1 MPLGRIQHVN
11 KPPTPFCDNTNFSA
25 TTLVSV
31 YRSAKRSVY
40 GRVSSPPEIFLPP
53 ITTLLLEV
61 YTNRLTPAF
70 CAACTRFLVPS
81 TFTEKLRRRYSSVTD
96 RPPISSMSAAVW
108 KIVSTPRT
116 AATTESTSQMSP
128 TIVSSRGWSAI
139 GDGTRS
145 KERTQ
150 YPRLRSSATRLH
162 PTKPEPPVTITLP
175 RSVVRGASAM
185 PGSITETCFNY
196 DDT

>member
-81 TFTEKLRRRYSSVTD
+81 TFTAKLRLRYSSVTD
-96 RPPISSMSAAVW
+96 LPPISSISAAVW
-108 KIVSTPRT
+108 KIVSTPAT
-116 AATTESTSQMSP
+116 APTESALQMSP
-128 TIVSSRGWSAI
+128 TTISSRGCAAI

-145 KERTQ
+145 NERTQ
-150 YPRLRSSATRLH
+150 YPRWSSSAPRLQ
-162 PTKPEPPVTITLP
+162 PTKPEPPVTMTLP
-175 RSVVRGASAM
+175 RSVVGVASAM
-185 PGSITETCFNY
+185 RASITGTRSNY
-196 DDT
+196 EH